1 MATRLDDVRRRR
13 PLDPDARK
21 RVDTIKRA
29 MRLEVALSELREMRG
44 ISQAAVA
51 EHLETS
57 RPNISRI
64 EKEVDV
70 RLSTLER
77 QARVGDA
84 WNPTNST
91 IHGPAEPSHLT
102 AAAPP
107 SPAIRHAPRHAGA
120 RSGAHPHLRPT
131 QPFPTLMPADR

>member
-77 QARVGDA
+77 YVEALGGQVEIHAVFGD
-84 WNPTNST
+84 
-91 IHGPAEPSHLT
+91 EDVKLT
-102 AAAPP
+102 P
-107 SPAIRHAPRHAGA
+107 
-120 RSGAHPHLRPT
+120 
-131 QPFPTLMPADR
+131 